1 MSLLRKPVNFFITKH
16 YYQFRCRS
24 RWCLGWEKSLTLQV
38 CTCTRSFARAD
49 DPKIARKPKNQ
60 FTRLHSETPYTI
72 IHLVNTNRW
81 PGWLERGSREGREG
95 ARGSCL
101 DKPELTVKLTSL
113 GTVQRIGLDF
123 QPFEAIKKGR
133 KLFLTP
139 QYFRLELVSIE
150 AFSCLFSYRF
160 RAVKQEKSCSTVD
173 WCIPSQQEH
182 ITWRM
187 HLVQVDL
194 YIRKCLATF
203 CNFQNPFQMS

>member
-38 CTCTRSFARAD
+38 CMCTRSFARAD

-101 DKPELTVKLTSL
+101 DKPELNCQTNFF
-113 GTVQRIGLDF
+113 RLDF
-123 QPFEAIKKGR
+123 QPFEANKKGR

-150 AFSCLFSYRF
+150 AFSCLLSYLF
-160 RAVKQEKSCSTVD
+160 RAVKQKRAAQLSIGLFRPRSISLGE
-173 WCIPSQQEH
+173 CIWSKLTC
-182 ITWRM
+182 I
-187 HLVQVDL
+187 L
-194 YIRKCLATF
+194 
-203 CNFQNPFQMS
+203 